1 MDKLNKLMKD
11 LKELHRLSQV
21 YYENK
26 QWSLL
31 EKVINKIEIWN
42 GMAKLNL
49 ETQNLEVPTDA

>member
-26 QWSLL
+26 QWPLL

-42 GMAKLNL
+42 GMVKLNL